1 MGQTDSCLKSNFTW
15 LWKTE
20 KYWTTT
26 ETDVNMRFPD
36 LGQFRSGNIER
47 KTLSSN
53 TELWRK
59 YMIRPEEI

>member
-1 MGQTDSCLKSNFTW
+1 
-15 LWKTE
+15 
-20 KYWTTT
+20 
-26 ETDVNMRFPD
+26 MRFPD

-47 KTLSSN
+47 KTLSSS

>member
-1 MGQTDSCLKSNFTW
+1 MGQTDSCFKSN
-15 LWKTE
+15 LNCKTE

-26 ETDVNMRFPD
+26 ETDLNMRFPD

-47 KTLSSN
+47 KTLSSS

>member
-1 MGQTDSCLKSNFTW
+1 M
-15 LWKTE
+15 
-20 KYWTTT
+20 
-26 ETDVNMRFPD
+26 DVNMLFPD